1 MALHSF
7 NPDVAA
13 KVGLPAAVLY
23 QNIVFWCEKNAAN
36 EKHVH
41 DGKVWTYNSVKAFTT
56 LFPYLSA
63 KQIRT
68 ALEKL
73 EADGLIESGNFN
85 CSAYDRTKW
94 FCCSGQIDLPI
105 EANEI
110 ASEGEPIPDSKPD
123 IKPDNIYMSDFEKD
137 FEDWWKDEYPARKG
151 TQGSKPQ
158 SKAIYIRNRKAGV
171 TKEQIS
177 KATQEYFDELWEADR
192 VGTEFVKQTT
202 TWLNGKFWEND

>member
-123 IKPDNIYMSDFEKD
+123 IKPDNIYMSDFEE
-137 FEDWWKDEYPARKG
+137 FWSEYPKRRGTNPRK
-151 TQGSKPQ
+151 
-158 SKAIYIRNRKAGV
+158 KAFEKYRAARKAG
-171 TKEQIS
+171 TS
-177 KATQEYFDELWEADR
+177 KDDILDGVKRLFKFVCDEDTIE
-192 VGTEFVKQTT
+192 TEFVPMAA
-202 TWLNGKFWEND
+202 TWLTQERWSDEL